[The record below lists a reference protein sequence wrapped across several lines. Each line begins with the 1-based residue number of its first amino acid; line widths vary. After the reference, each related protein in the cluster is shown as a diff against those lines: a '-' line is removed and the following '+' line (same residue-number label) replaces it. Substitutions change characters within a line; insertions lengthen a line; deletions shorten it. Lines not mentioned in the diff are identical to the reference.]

1 MLKELINKILWHPNY
16 SPEDYEIVYLHREGR
31 VGGCDNTK
39 KRISIDKISIKG
51 SFIVFERGC
60 ETTFIPLH
68 RIIEIRNRK
77 TGEVL
82 YRKST
87 R

>member
-1 MLKELINKILWHPNY
+1 MLKKLINKIIWHPNY
-16 SPEDYEIVYLHREGR
+16 SPEDYEIVYLHREERDGKY
-31 VGGCDNTK
+31 CNIK
-39 KRISIDKISIKG
+39 KIVPIDKISIKG

-60 ETTFIPLH
+60 ETTSIPLH
-68 RIIEIRNRK
+68 RILEIRNRK